1 MRLLK
6 EGYMTIEKITGPLIF
21 VNKVA
26 SAGIGEIVRIT
37 SSFGEDYGQ
46 ILQITDDLCLIQV
59 FGETM
64 GLAPNNT
71 VVWLERD
78 VIKVPLGISLQGRI
92 LNGRAV
98 PMDGGGPIFCVEKWA
113 PIQGHIINP
122 WRRRSPHEF
131 IETGIS
137 TIDFM
142 NTLVK
147 GQKLP
152 IFTGSGLP
160 ANKLAAQIAKYART
174 FTSSD
179 NAPPFLVVFAAIGI
193 TQREASFFK
202 RVFEQDGSIYRGV
215 FFFNLAKD
223 PTIERILTPRMALTV
238 AEYFAFEKGYDVLV
252 ILTDMLHYCEA
263 LREISSAREEIPG
276 RRGFPSYMY
285 SDLASIYER
294 AGCISG
300 IEGSVTQI
308 PIVTMPDDDLTH
320 PVPDLTG
327 YITEGQIVM
336 DRKLHGRRIYP
347 PIDILSSLSRLMN
360 KGIGEG
366 STVPEHRLLSDQL
379 YAAYGRFKDI
389 TRLKAIV
396 GEEGLTTTELS
407 FLDFGEKFEIHFV
420 NQGDRRRPFDESLKY
435 AWDCLATLP
444 VEELHRLPSQL
455 IDELIAKKE
464 LNHDSQTTD

>member
-1 MRLLK
+1 MRLFK
-6 EGYMTIEKITGPLIF
+6 EGYKTIEKITGPLIF

-37 SSFGEDYGQ
+37 SNFGEDYGQ
-46 ILQITDDLCLIQV
+46 ILQIDDDLCLIQV
-59 FGETM
+59 FGETI

-98 PMDGGGPIFCVEKWA
+98 PIDEGGPISCVEKWS
-113 PIQGHIINP
+113 PIQGYIINP
-122 WRRRSPHEF
+122 WRRKSPREF

-137 TIDFM
+137 AIDFM

-174 FTSSD
+174 STSSD

-193 TQREASFFK
+193 TQREASFF
-202 RVFEQDGSIYRGV
+202 RRAFVQDGSIYRGV
-215 FFFNLAKD
+215 FFFNLAED

-336 DRKLHGRRIYP
+336 DRKLCGKRIYP

-407 FLDFGEKFEIHFV
+407 FLDFGEKFETHFI
-420 NQGDRRRPFDESLKY
+420 NQGDERRPFDESLKY
-435 AWDCLATLP
+435 AWACLATLP
-444 VEELHRLPSQL
+444 AEELHLLPSQL
-455 IDELIAKKE
+455 IDELIVKKE

>member
-1 MRLLK
+1 MKGVVTMKLLK
-6 EGYMTIEKITGPLIF
+6 EGYKTIEKIAGPLLF
-21 VNKVA
+21 VSKVA
-26 SAGIGEIVRIT
+26 RGGIGEIVKIE
-37 SSFGEDYGQ
+37 SNFGEDYGQ
-46 ILQITDDLCLIQV
+46 ILQIVDDLCVIQV

-78 VIKVPLGISLQGRI
+78 VVKIPLGIALQGRM
-92 LNGRAV
+92 LNGRAM
-98 PMDGGGPIFCVEKWA
+98 PIDGEGPISCIEKWA
-113 PIQGHIINP
+113 PIQGNAINP
-122 WRRRSPHEF
+122 WRRKSPHEF

-137 TIDFM
+137 TIDLM

-160 ANKLAAQIAKYART
+160 ADKLAAQIVKYART
-174 FTSSD
+174 PATSADSS
-179 NAPPFLVVFAAIGI
+179 PFMVVFAALGI
-193 TQREASFFK
+193 TQREASYFREAF
-202 RVFEQDGSIYRGV
+202 RESGSIYRGV
-215 FFFNLAKD
+215 FFFNLAGD
-223 PTIERILTPRMALTV
+223 PSIERILTPRMALTV

-252 ILTDMLHYCEA
+252 VLTDMLHYCEA

-300 IEGSVTQI
+300 IKGSITQI

-336 DRKLHGRRIYP
+336 DRELHGKGIYP
-347 PIDILSSLSRLMN
+347 PIDVLSSLSRLMN

-366 STVPEHRLLSDQL
+366 STVPEHRALSDQL
-379 YAAYGRFKDI
+379 YAAYGHFKDLV
-389 TRLKAIV
+389 RLKTII
-396 GEEGLTTTELS
+396 GEEGLTPTEMSYLS
-407 FLDFGEKFEIHFV
+407 FGEKFESEFV
-420 NQGDRRRPFDESLKY
+420 NQGERRRSLDETLEH
-435 AWDCLATLP
+435 AWNCLLTLP
-444 VEELHRLPSQL
+444 KDELHRLPVNL
-455 IDELIAKKE
+455 IDEVMLKRGTKA
-464 LNHDSQTTD
+464 